1 MYSAGEEFEKVI
13 NGDEEYFTCLANIT
27 VDEKE
32 YLICENE
39 SGIKKVFFYDT
50 NEEDLILLEE
60 DEEDEVL
67 EIWEEEYYDR
77 DKDYM
82 YWNEEFGEYD
92 EVKDEEQDFDDIEEM
107 EDEEDSDDILVG
119 YDDDEEDI
127 DEFLD
132 DITCKWEVNQVT
144 LLAIWRIIIIGYGLV
159 IIAYC
164 RCRRHWPKAF
174 AETY

>member
-1 MYSAGEEFEKVI
+1 MYSAGEEFEKII

-50 NEEDLILLEE
+50 NEEELVLLEE
-60 DEEDEVL
+60 DEEDEIL
-67 EIWEEEYYDR
+67 EVWEEEYYDR

-92 EVKDEEQDFDDIEEM
+92 EVKDEKQNFDGLEEM
-107 EDEEDSDDILVG
+107 EDEEDSDDTIMI
-119 YDDDEEDI
+119 YDEDEEDI

-132 DITCKWEVNQVT
+132 EF
-144 LLAIWRIIIIGYGLV
+144 L
-159 IIAYC
+159 
-164 RCRRHWPKAF
+164 
-174 AETY
+174 EE